1 MIIAG
6 HSDIP
11 KDAEAQGEALYRAI
25 IEAIER
31 VARKHNRKGELL
43 YVNAIVSALITSMAY
58 HLAAIPDDDERRTA
72 FAEIGIHLL
81 TQTNNARKSGSHPVL
96 EEKATLQ

>member
-6 HSDIP
+6 RSDVP
-11 KDAEAQGEALYRAI
+11 KDAEAQGQLLYAAI
-25 IEAIER
+25 MDAIVR
-31 VARKHNRKGELL
+31 VARKHDRRGELL
-43 YVNAIVSALITSMAY
+43 YVNAIVSALITTMAY

-81 TQTNNARKSGSHPVL
+81 TQTNNARKSGSHPQL